1 VSVLAEQ
8 IMNAVLLGCCYTLA
22 AVGFSLFFGVIDKV
36 VFCVGDIAI
45 SGSFALLVLNG
56 TVAAL
61 GLAGVLP
68 AWALVLLLVA
78 GSALLC
84 AALSVVSYRVAIKPY
99 ENGSTLIPLLT
110 TIALGVVIRELIGL
124 FYPQGR
130 NPQSFPDLMP
140 RGALFDIG
148 ILSYKNLIVIGV
160 TLGLLTLLYLF
171 VTRTKLGKAMQAIA
185 QNREAARTVGIDL
198 SKTITLTFVLGGLLL
213 GIGGFLIGSYYS
225 IVRFDMGSMYGVKG
239 FSAAVVGGLGNTY
252 GAIVGS
258 MVIAFVEVFV
268 TGYVPGGT
276 AYGSVFAFLVLVL
289 FIVFKPEGILGEKHI
304 EKV

>member
-1 VSVLAEQ
+1 MSVLAEQ

-56 TVAAL
+56 AVAAL
-61 GLAGVLP
+61 GLTGVLP
-68 AWALVLLLVA
+68 FWALVLILVA

-84 AALSVVSYRVAIKPY
+84 AALAVVSYRVAIKPY
-99 ENGSTLIPLLT
+99 ENSSTLIPLLT
-110 TIALGVVIRELIGL
+110 TIALGVVIRELVGL

-130 NPQSFPDLMP
+130 NPQPFPDLLP
-140 RGALFDIG
+140 HGALFG
-148 ILSYKNLIVIGV
+148 LSILSYKNLIIISM

-171 VTRTKLGKAMQAIA
+171 VTRTKLGRAMQAIA
-185 QNREAARTVGIDL
+185 QNREAARTVGINL
-198 SKTITLTFVLGGLLL
+198 GTTISLTFVLGGLLL

-239 FSAAVVGGLGNTY
+239 FSAAVVGGLGNTF

-258 MVIAFVEVFV
+258 MVIAF
-268 TGYVPGGT
+268 
-276 AYGSVFAFLVLVL
+276 
-289 FIVFKPEGILGEKHI
+289 
-304 EKV
+304 